1 MKQPGTD
8 NSPRSSPYSEQIPP
22 PVPDPDPRTII
33 EAYLTLLDD
42 ASHID
47 DRPVSAHFT
56 TIELF
61 KLLTNAHALR
71 IVDHLFCE
79 KRPLRFTEL
88 RDALEISPKVLSQ
101 RLRELAAAG
110 LISRRSYDEM
120 PPRVEY
126 EPTPKADD
134 LTPAFQFLYAWA
146 ERYDVGPEPTLE

>member
-1 MKQPGTD
+1 MEQPEAD
-8 NSPRSSPYSEQIPP
+8 ESLLLSSHLDQISPPA
-22 PVPDPDPRTII
+22 PDRDPRTII

-79 KRPLRFTEL
+79 NRPLRFTEL

-101 RLRELAAAG
+101 RLQELTAAG
-110 LISRRSYDEM
+110 LIYRQSYDEM